1 MMKALLIG
9 SEGQLGRALKAPLE
23 ASYSLTVASREVCD
37 LSNIQAVRELLEVT
51 HPELIVNTAAYTAVD
66 TAEMHRDE
74 AFAVNA
80 IAPEIMATWAARH
93 HAALIHYSTDYVF
106 DGSGDYPR
114 GEYDP
119 PSPINVYGESKLAG
133 DQAVLASGAS
143 AVILRTGWLYDGAGR
158 NFLNAILRQAE
169 DREELRVVSDQFGA
183 PTTATVLAE
192 ITAGILQSL
201 GGDIATGLAARSGCV
216 NATTSGAVS
225 WHGFAE
231 AIVEEARL
239 LGHELAVG
247 RIVPVPSSEFDVRA
261 KRPLNSRLSLKRLAT
276 VFGIHPPYWRTAL
289 ARELKRM
296 KGH

>member
-1 MMKALLIG
+1 MVKALLIG

-23 ASYSLTVASREVCD
+23 ASYSLTVASREDCD
-37 LSNIQAVRELLEVT
+37 LSNIQAVRELLETT

-66 TAEMHRDE
+66 TAETHRDE

-80 IAPEIMATWAARH
+80 TAPEVMAAWAARH
-93 HAALIHYSTDYVF
+93 CAALIHYSTDYVF
-106 DGSGDYPR
+106 DGSGEHPWR
-114 GEYDP
+114 EGDP

-133 DQAVLASGAS
+133 DRAVLASGAS

-169 DREELRVVSDQFGA
+169 EHEELRVVSDQFGA

-192 ITAGILQSL
+192 ITTGILQSL
-201 GGDIATGLAARSGCV
+201 GENLAAELAARGGCV

-239 LGHELAVG
+239 LGCELAVG
-247 RIVPVPSSEFDVRA
+247 QIVPVASSEFDVTA
-261 KRPLNSRLSLKRLAT
+261 KRPLNSRLSLERLAT
-276 VFGIHPPYWRTAL
+276 VFGIHPPNWRTAL
-289 ARELKRM
+289 ARELIRM
-296 KGH
+296 NEH